1 MQEVLAERDA
11 DIGAFYSSHQSWP
24 AAIARL
30 QTVVDLYPEY
40 SRMDAVRRALSDA
53 RAAMPQAGA
62 DTDAINV
69 SWVQLQELNPDVPPS
84 QQKSAV
90 LQLDGKT
97 ISIPGFMVP
106 LADGVTSVNEFLLI
120 PYRGAGIHTPPPP
133 PNQMVYVKMK
143 GDVSLPVTADPIL
156 VTGQFKISTV
166 ISPYGDLSY
175 VMTGMTVKPYT
186 SPQAMAPQN
195 QLNGTYKKW
204 VAEDVRWIISDQEKV
219 AFAVLSSDEERDQFI
234 QNFWQRRNPTPDS
247 KVNPYRDA
255 YYQRIAY
262 ANEHYAHGS
271 VPGWKSDRGMI
282 YIKFGKP
289 DTVDSHP
296 AEGQDA
302 RPAQEGGG
310 TTATYPFEIWH
321 YRSLAGIG
329 DNIDIE
335 FVDTCRCGE
344 YHATV
349 DRSEKNALKQSKESD
364 RLETFAKLWAPAS
377 QAAAPTQVQP
387 NQVPIPG
394 HPDVHAGPEILS
406 DAQGVDFSAY
416 MRRLHD
422 DIERNW
428 YPLIPEE
435 VQAPTSAKG
444 ITGIRFKILSS
455 GEISGILLETRS
467 GETDLDKAAWSA
479 IVSEGKFQ
487 PLPREF
493 HGPNI
498 ELRCG
503 FYYNIEPPQAAVAP
517 VPGQVRTVAVAYSPQ
532 AAAPTAVQQGPV
544 RISGDVI
551 KSMCVSCPSPAY
563 PRDAKQAHVQGEVL
577 MHAILS
583 KDGSVK
589 DLQMISGPE
598 ELRDAA
604 MDAVRTWTYKP
615 YLLGGKPVEV
625 NTTVT
630 VTFTMGG

>member
-1 MQEVLAERDA
+1 
-11 DIGAFYSSHQSWP
+11 
-24 AAIARL
+24 
-30 QTVVDLYPEY
+30 
-40 SRMDAVRRALSDA
+40 
-53 RAAMPQAGA
+53 
-62 DTDAINV
+62 
-69 SWVQLQELNPDVPPS
+69 
-84 QQKSAV
+84 
-90 LQLDGKT
+90 
-97 ISIPGFMVP
+97 
-106 LADGVTSVNEFLLI
+106 
-120 PYRGAGIHTPPPP
+120 
-133 PNQMVYVKMK
+133 
-143 GDVSLPVTADPIL
+143 
-156 VTGQFKISTV
+156 
-166 ISPYGDLSY
+166 
-175 VMTGMTVKPYT
+175 MTVKPVT
-186 SPQAMAPQN
+186 SPEAMDTARQALQVALQQ

-204 VAEDVRWIISDQEKV
+204 VDEDVHWIISDQEMAK
-219 AFAVLSSDEERDQFI
+219 FNKLSSDEERDQFI

-247 KVNPYRDA
+247 KVNPYREE
-255 YYQRIAY
+255 YYQRIAF
-262 ANEHYAHGS
+262 ANQHYTYRS

-296 AEGQDA
+296 SEGQDA

-364 RLETFAKLWAPAS
+364 RLETFAMVMAAPAP
-377 QAAAPTQVQP
+377 QAAAPTQLQP
-387 NQVPIPG
+387 NQAPIPG
-394 HPDVHAGPEILS
+394 HSSLKAGPEILS

-428 YPLIPEE
+428 YPLIPEK
-435 VQAPTSAKG
+435 VAPPTSAKG

-487 PLPREF
+487 PLPKEF

-517 VPGQVRTVAVAYSPQ
+517 VPGQVRTVAVAYSRQ
-532 AAAPTAVQQGPV
+532 AAAPTTVQQEPV
-544 RISGDVI
+544 HVSSDVI
-551 KSMCVSCPSPAY
+551 KARCISCPSPAY
-563 PRDAKQAHVQGEVL
+563 PRDARQAHVQGEVL

-598 ELRDAA
+598 LLRDATT
-604 MDAVRTWTYKP
+604 DAVRTWKYKP
-615 YLLGGKPVEV
+615 YLQGGEPVEV
-625 NTTVT
+625 DTTVT